1 MGKTAK
7 QWKEFY
13 RSKDF
18 QDQYCNTQEKL
29 GMECTKEGT
38 SFRLWSPV
46 ADQAEIC
53 FYRDGEKEEAY
64 EVHPMKRQ
72 ENGVWS
78 YETGESLHGVYYDF
92 LLDIEG
98 ERIQSADPYARACGV
113 NGTRSMAVDLR
124 KTDPEGWEEDVA
136 PQKEGEQIIYELHVK
151 EFSWDVSGG
160 FPEHVR
166 GKYPAFCCE
175 NTSLYG
181 EGTYPTG
188 TAYLKQLGVNYVQL
202 MPVYVYGSVD

>member
-78 YETGESLHGVYYDF
+78 YETGESLYGVYYDF

-166 GKYPAFCCE
+166 GKYPA
-175 NTSLYG
+175 
-181 EGTYPTG
+181 
-188 TAYLKQLGVNYVQL
+188 
-202 MPVYVYGSVD
+202 

>member
-98 ERIQSADPYARACGV
+98 NESKV
-113 NGTRSMAVDLR
+113 
-124 KTDPEGWEEDVA
+124 
-136 PQKEGEQIIYELHVK
+136 QILTQ
-151 EFSWDVSGG
+151 
-160 FPEHVR
+160 EHV
-166 GKYPAFCCE
+166 E
-175 NTSLYG
+175 S
-181 EGTYPTG
+181 TG
-188 TAYLKQLGVNYVQL
+188 QEAW
-202 MPVYVYGSVD
+202 